1 MAPLY
6 ACAKILISTRGLL
19 EAYHN
24 SKSGLLE
31 AYHNSESG
39 LLEAYHNRK
48 RGLLEA
54 PYISKSGLLEAPLD
68 ACAKILTLFVLSPTI
83 ASARACARTCAP
95 AGGRTHPLVRSAA
108 SPLHHVDCV
117 VRVCARVFAC
127 ACLRAH
133 VCALA

>member
-24 SKSGLLE
+24 SKRGLLE

-83 ASARACARTCAP
+83 ASARAPAIATENHYLLLRELSNYTSLRLENHAIDSARAL
-95 AGGRTHPLVRSAA
+95 HP
-108 SPLHHVDCV
+108 
-117 VRVCARVFAC
+117 
-127 ACLRAH
+127 
-133 VCALA
+133 